1 MNLTPDKNNA
11 KWRWSLTAT
20 CVLLLLTSF
29 RNLDNQLVAILNANL
44 VSVPTLLGNE
54 PQDDLKKMQA
64 VFTSLD
70 SKVIAIGE
78 QSHGTSEFFEVRKKL
93 IKLFSLDPQFA
104 KIGLEAPMAE
114 VEDLNSYLLEDRGD
128 LKSILKS
135 FRLYNYECAEFVDL
149 VSQVKEINK
158 NRKNKISFFGF
169 DIQSPFKSL
178 EKIREFAKED
188 ESIPVESI
196 SKLLSDYTLLNNQV
210 YSHNFSREDFDSLK
224 YISQPV
230 LSDVFTSTKNG
241 LSIRDYQTNYRQF
254 LLLNDPSVTN
264 YEMSIMSELRDSLM
278 AVNVLNQVT
287 NNSKMIIL
295 AHNAHVQK
303 TTSVYSKSMGYF
315 LKRNLKNDYK
325 VIGQTTS
332 SGTVTA
338 FKPSIGKIS
347 ADNLLTSPD
356 QTSFEYYFSLTRKP
370 VFLIQTARIAGLIK
384 PGARPKKYRL
394 LPFGIPNDQ
403 YVTGDAIE
411 DFDYIIHIEKTSG
424 NKSFYLN

>member
-1 MNLTPDKNNA
+1 MNSTPEKNNA

-20 CVLLLLTSF
+20 CVLLLFTSF

-54 PQDDLKKMQA
+54 SQDDLKKLQA
-64 VFTSLD
+64 VFTSVD

-93 IKLFSLDPQFA
+93 IKLFSSDPKLS

-114 VEDLNSYLLEDRGD
+114 VEDLNGYVLDGRGD

-149 VSQVKEINK
+149 VNQVQEINK
-158 NRKNKISFFGF
+158 NRKTKITFFGF
-169 DIQSPFKSL
+169 DIQSPFRSL

-188 ESIPVESI
+188 TSIPVESI

-224 YISQPV
+224 YISQPL
-230 LSDVFTSTKNG
+230 LSGVFTSTKNG

-254 LLLNDPSVTN
+254 LALNDPVTN
-264 YEMSIMSELRDSLM
+264 WDTGIMSEIRDSLM

-287 NNSKMIIL
+287 SNSKIIIL

-303 TTSVYSKSMGYF
+303 TINVYSKSMGYF
-315 LKRNLKNDYK
+315 LKRSLGGNYK
-325 VIGQTTS
+325 VIGLTTS
-332 SGTVTA
+332 KGSFTS
-338 FKPSIGKIS
+338 FNPSIGKIS
-347 ADNLLTSPD
+347 NTNPLTTPD
-356 QTSFEYYFSLTRKP
+356 PDTFEYYFSLTQKP
-370 VFLIQTARIAGLIK
+370 VFLIETARISNLVK
-384 PGARPKKYRL
+384 VNERPKKYRL
-394 LPFGIPNDQ
+394 LPSGLPESQ